1 LQGVRAFTNGVH
13 NQFDRKE
20 WLLFLYGLT
29 NSKHFFNKQSV
40 EDQNKVTL
48 AMATQTKDKKL
59 DLIQWLSTIE
69 DEAVL
74 DRLLEI
80 REKEVSCWWSGVSEK
95 ERQSIAKGIDDAEK
109 GNLKPHS
116 EARKIYEKWL

>member
-1 LQGVRAFTNGVH
+1 
-13 NQFDRKE
+13 
-20 WLLFLYGLT
+20 
-29 NSKHFFNKQSV
+29 
-40 EDQNKVTL
+40 
-48 AMATQTKDKKL
+48 MATQTKDKKL